1 MLDFFKMSSW
11 PSRNDNESVVG
22 MFLIFTSRVLS
33 CVWSIFI
40 AQMKVLGRFFHTYQ
54 TLALCLSADSKC
66 FKTKAIQR
74 ETQSFRSR
82 TVTSYATLFRN
93 NVGYHTSLTQPIVQC
108 LFVLHQLTHEVEVG
122 GDDIPL
128 GFDQPVDVHH
138 GQFGVF
144 QEVSNGDGS
153 GARHSRVA
161 VD

>member
-1 MLDFFKMSSW
+1 
-11 PSRNDNESVVG
+11 
-22 MFLIFTSRVLS
+22 
-33 CVWSIFI
+33 
-40 AQMKVLGRFFHTYQ
+40 MKVLGRFFHTYQ

-74 ETQSFRSR
+74 ETRSFRSR

-138 GQFGVF
+138 GQLGVF
-144 QEVSNGDGS
+144 QEVSNGDG
-153 GARHSRVA
+153 GRARDSRVA

>member
-1 MLDFFKMSSW
+1 MSSW

-74 ETQSFRSR
+74 ETRSFRSR

-138 GQFGVF
+138 GQLGVF

-153 GARHSRVA
+153 GARNSRMA